1 MTKLLTFLAWLAVLI
16 MWGCAATVYVS
27 AATYGK
33 YIAVVGLGFPFCVA
47 AVLAVGMVCLLLK
60 PRQGL
65 WQACRVESRHCA
77 C

>member
-33 YIAVVGLGFPFCVA
+33 YIAVVGLEFAPA
-47 AVLAVGMVCLLLK
+47 
-60 PRQGL
+60 QGHTQGDEL
-65 WQACRVESRHCA
+65 
-77 C
+77 